1 MPPHAEDMRKLLIKL
16 ARELVNNPDAVS
28 ANVIESPD
36 SVRLLLRVDP
46 ADVGKIVGTKGR
58 SLDALRKILRSL
70 GAREGRDII
79 LDIEE

>member
-1 MPPHAEDMRKLLIKL
+1 MPPHAEAMRKLLIKL

-28 ANVIESPD
+28 AHVIESSD

>member
-28 ANVIESPD
+28 AQMFESPD
-36 SVRLLLRVDP
+36 SVRLLLWVDP
-46 ADVGKIVGTKGR
+46 ADVGKIVGERGR
-58 SLDALRKILRSL
+58 GLDSLRKILRGL
-70 GAREGRDII
+70 GAREGREII